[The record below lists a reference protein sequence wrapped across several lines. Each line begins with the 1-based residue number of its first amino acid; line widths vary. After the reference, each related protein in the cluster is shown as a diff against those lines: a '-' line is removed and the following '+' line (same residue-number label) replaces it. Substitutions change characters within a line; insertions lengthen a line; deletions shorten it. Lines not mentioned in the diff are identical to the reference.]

1 MPPLGR
7 AGKPLGYNAGSVSSP
22 AGAAPIPWRLSRD
35 GVIVVAALV
44 TLVALAENTIAPW
57 APFHIVYAAL
67 ATILPLAWGTW
78 SFGRLST
85 VRRSSWA
92 LVFFFPVVLQGGASL
107 WEAVLCPRLWGLF
120 GVDSAT
126 AAGPSYSLS
135 AALPALFEA
144 AGARLAWPAG
154 RVQWLYLAFVVL
166 WAGLGEELFYRG
178 YMHGV
183 LRRRIGPLR
192 AAVVS
197 SVFFA
202 IRHATQL
209 ALVTPYPA
217 AAALSWVAISFVI
230 GLVLAWLY
238 DRCSSL
244 WPPVAAH
251 YLFNLIPMAALALS

>member
-1 MPPLGR
+1 
-7 AGKPLGYNAGSVSSP
+7 VSSP
-22 AGAAPIPWRLSRD
+22 AGSPHVPWQLSRD
-35 GVIVVAALV
+35 GVVVVATLV

-67 ATILPLAWGTW
+67 ATLLPLAWGTW

-92 LVFFFPVVLQGGASL
+92 LVLFFPVVLQAGVSL
-107 WEAVLCPRLWGLF
+107 WEAVLYPRLWGLF

-126 AAGPSYSLS
+126 AAGPAYSLS

-144 AGARLAWPAG
+144 AGARLGWPAG

-178 YMHGV
+178 YMHGA
-183 LRRRIGPLR
+183 LRRHIGPLR
-192 AAVVS
+192 AAAVS
-197 SVFFA
+197 SGFFA

-209 ALVTPYPA
+209 ALVQPYPA
-217 AAALSWVAISFVI
+217 AAALSWVVFSFVI

-244 WPPVAAH
+244 WPPVLAH